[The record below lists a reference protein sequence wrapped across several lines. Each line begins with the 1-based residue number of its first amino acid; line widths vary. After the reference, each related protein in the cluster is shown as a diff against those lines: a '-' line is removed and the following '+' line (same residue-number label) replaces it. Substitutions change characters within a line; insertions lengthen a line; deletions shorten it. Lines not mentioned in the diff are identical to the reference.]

1 MKPPNSNDVDTTQ
14 EDRAYGTQSQIGEGK
29 MCRLCGKTVKFMKAR
44 NVIAQLG
51 VNALF
56 GVGSTFRDYRHC
68 WELFV
73 IRRVQPIGSNGWWIM
88 QQQAEMTMI
97 ELRTPSMNIL
107 RMPFKAAAIGKRSR
121 IVLVDDDD
129 AFRESL
135 EMLLTQEGFV
145 VAPFPCGVSALDYL
159 ADGNDADI
167 IVLDWRMPSMSGP
180 EVLRELRR
188 RGTMTPV
195 VFLTA
200 LNDDTYEDA
209 ALSDGAVDFVDKSR
223 RTLILVKRLEM
234 IARAFGQ
241 SADDDR
247 CGKSAQEVVHLG
259 PLELRFDI
267 NRAMWRNIT
276 IDLTLAEF
284 RIVAGLAMRA
294 GDVSY
299 RELYDLMHGKDIHAH
314 RNLDG
319 YRANVRSLIK
329 RIRRK
334 FHEVDSTFDQIQNYA
349 RFGYRWVPARAFAEQ
364 V

>member
-1 MKPPNSNDVDTTQ
+1 
-14 EDRAYGTQSQIGEGK
+14 
-29 MCRLCGKTVKFMKAR
+29 
-44 NVIAQLG
+44 
-51 VNALF
+51 
-56 GVGSTFRDYRHC
+56 
-68 WELFV
+68 
-73 IRRVQPIGSNGWWIM
+73 
-88 QQQAEMTMI
+88 
-97 ELRTPSMNIL
+97 
-107 RMPFKAAAIGKRSR
+107 
-121 IVLVDDDD
+121 VLVDDDD

-159 ADGNDADI
+159 ADGNVADI

-267 NRAMWRNIT
+267 NRAMWRNVT

-294 GDVSY
+294 GGDVSY